1 MSATEAWC
9 LVAVVAAGLSIVLHA
24 VAPRDP
30 AGLYLRAAQAFLG
43 AAVAAIAVALWIAL
57 P

>member
-1 MSATEAWC
+1 MSATEVWC
-9 LVAVVAAGLSIVLHA
+9 LVAVVAAGLSAGLAA

-30 AGLYLRAAQAFLG
+30 AGLYQRAAQAALG
-43 AAVAAIAVALWIAL
+43 AAVLAIAVALWIAL